1 MGLLQN
7 CFVGKKP
14 FWNALFPLRGD
25 NEIIFLKI
33 KNWGVWGI
41 VFCVSKTRQYPNCGE
56 VWRKICFVIPQRST
70 RFYMREDE
78 TNISPKNS
86 LTLSHQRL
94 IAPGRTRR
102 RGSVFAVLR
111 RDKAGGGTR
120 QRKREAGGTPGG
132 VSPCKKTQNKLSPH
146 IGNRAIKKIH
156 FHRSP
161 AYEKNYVY
169 SAVFQCCTVVCTGL
183 LGLRQKNQRKLYQ
196 RQQK

>member
-1 MGLLQN
+1 
-7 CFVGKKP
+7 
-14 FWNALFPLRGD
+14 
-25 NEIIFLKI
+25 
-33 KNWGVWGI
+33 
-41 VFCVSKTRQYPNCGE
+41 
-56 VWRKICFVIPQRST
+56 
-70 RFYMREDE
+70 MREDE

-146 IGNRAIKKIH
+146 IGNRAIKKDNGVNNCDCTMSRADVDADTAVH
-156 FHRSP
+156 PVQKAGDVTFNQVLWHRQC
-161 AYEKNYVY
+161 AYSICGRASEVRPDIP
-169 SAVFQCCTVVCTGL
+169 SA
-183 LGLRQKNQRKLYQ
+183 
-196 RQQK
+196 